1 MARNATLLC
10 VPLHASSVEQTL
22 YQIDKAK
29 AGGADLVEIRLDL
42 LENFQPHQDLEI
54 LLKDKKLPVLVTY
67 RPKWEGGHF
76 EGSEYERLET
86 LRLAMNFGAD
96 YVDVELEAANDFI
109 SSVSGKK
116 PENLKVIVSSHNYQ
130 STPSFEDLRVL
141 IARLVATGA
150 DIVKI
155 ATTAID
161 IKDVAHIFQAMMH
174 CQIPVIGYV
183 MGEKGLIS
191 RLLCPKFGGYFTYG
205 ILEANKQSA
214 PWEPTLRDLLDLYNI
229 RWVGPDTQVFGV
241 IGNPIGH
248 SKGPI
253 VYNTTFKHVGYN
265 GIYVHLLVDDL
276 AVFLNTFAAPDFPAF
291 SCGIP
296 HKEAAVLCCD
306 EVEPVAKCIGAVNTI
321 VRRPRD
327 GKLIGYNTDYY
338 AAISAIEDGLRG
350 STAKCNIVNSPLEGK
365 LLVVIGAGGAGKAL
379 AYGAKVKGARV
390 VITDLISDRAKNFA
404 SSVGADNITMAE
416 LEDFHPEEGMILANA
431 TPVGMQPNIQETPIP
446 KHALRYYA
454 LVFDAVYTPRNTR
467 LLREAEESG
476 AVPVSGMEMFV
487 RQARGQFKHF
497 TGLPAPEN
505 LMRNILTK
513 I

>member
-1 MARNATLLC
+1 M
-10 VPLHASSVEQTL
+10 
-22 YQIDKAK
+22 
-29 AGGADLVEIRLDL
+29 
-42 LENFQPHQDLEI
+42 
-54 LLKDKKLPVLVTY
+54 PV
-67 RPKWEGGHF
+67 
-76 EGSEYERLET
+76 
-86 LRLAMNFGAD
+86 
-96 YVDVELEAANDFI
+96 AANDFI

-116 PENLKVIVSSHNYQ
+116 PENFKVIVSSHNYQ

-141 IARLVATGA
+141 SARLVATGA

-161 IKDVAHIFQAMMH
+161 ITDVAHVFQAMMH
-174 CQIPVIGYV
+174 C
-183 MGEKGLIS
+183 
-191 RLLCPKFGGYFTYG
+191 
-205 ILEANKQSA
+205 
-214 PWEPTLRDLLDLYNI
+214 
-229 RWVGPDTQVFGV
+229 QVFGV

-276 AVFLNTFAAPDFPAF
+276 AVFLNIFAAPDFPAF

-365 LLVVIGAGGAGKAL
+365 LLLVIGAGGAGKAL

-390 VITDLISDRAKNFA
+390 FITDLISAKSFA
-404 SSVGADNITMAE
+404 SSIGADTITMAE

-497 TGLPAPEN
+497 TDLPAPEN